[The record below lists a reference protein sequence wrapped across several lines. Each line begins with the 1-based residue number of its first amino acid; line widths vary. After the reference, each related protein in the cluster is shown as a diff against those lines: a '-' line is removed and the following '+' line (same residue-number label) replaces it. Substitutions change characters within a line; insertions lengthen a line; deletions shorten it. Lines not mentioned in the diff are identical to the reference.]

1 MNRTIDNK
9 MNLFRRSLSE
19 HQIDLKAGDVICDS
33 LETNKILDTASITL
47 EAPTVVIE
55 GGNGDCVLQIKADKN
70 NSGETDNPTIEF
82 IQDGDGVNSTIG
94 CGILSGQS
102 NGNSLVLSNA
112 VPSASE
118 FAATGGILFKTG
130 RTGDVATSTERL
142 LIHPDGNTKILG
154 TLEVTGNVEIPD
166 GGNLFLGDSND
177 FQIQHTGST
186 TFIDEQGTGDMF
198 IRTNGTQIAIS
209 DTTASTN
216 YMARFIKD
224 GAVEMYH
231 NKVLRM
237 STTPGGVLIGDAFSH
252 NATNIAFTTTTA
264 QFCVGGTHNSG
275 QPSGSPT
282 VKLLL
287 TGTDND
293 DNPPVDYHAV
303 FVDENGNVD
312 FSARVGYE
320 ASGSNIPEF
329 TFRGLQLNTFNGGIT
344 ASGAGFSDAVV
355 KSNIRKIDNE
365 IITTILIDLDEGPI
379 AAQTAGKIIG
389 KSGSSNTCEITQ
401 VTAAKNG
408 YVYKAELNCI
418 EAPNAAAN
426 LDLVFASSAQ
436 TPGSTTLTVLIDGA
450 VHNRGNCE
458 QVLFDNLNIDN
469 KFLHLATGATDG
481 TADYTAGKFIL
492 KLYGANF

>member
-9 MNLFRRSLSE
+9 MNLFRRSLAE

-33 LETNKILDTASITL
+33 LETNLITDTTSITL
-47 EAPTVVIE
+47 EAPTVVID
-55 GGNGDCVLQIKADKN
+55 GGAGDCKLQIKADTD

-252 NATNIAFTTTTA
+252 NATNLTFTTSSA
-264 QFCVGGTHNSG
+264 QLALGGTHNSG

-282 VKLLL
+282 VKLLI

-293 DNPPVDYHAV
+293 DNPPTDYHAV
-303 FVDENGNVD
+303 FVDENGAID
-312 FSARVGYE
+312 FSAKASY
-320 ASGSNIPEF
+320 ASGDNSAEF
-329 TFRGLQLNTFNGGIT
+329 QFRGGILNNWNTVN
-344 ASGAGFSDAVV
+344 AAGAGFSDAIV
-355 KSNIRKIDNE
+355 STNIRKVDNE
-365 IITTILIDLDEGPI
+365 IITTILFDLDEGPMKS
-379 AAQTAGKIIG
+379 QTAGKIIG
-389 KSGSSNTCEITQ
+389 LSGSSNTCQITQ
-401 VTAAKNG
+401 LTNAKNG
-408 YVYKAELNCI
+408 FIYKAELSCI
-418 EAPNAAAN
+418 EIPDPGSAN
-426 LDLVFASSAQ
+426 IDLVFSSSAQ
-436 TPGSTTLTVLIDGA
+436 APGSTTFTVLIDSG
-450 VHNRGNCE
+450 VFNRGKCA
-458 QVLFDNLNIDN
+458 QILLDNVDLDN
-469 KFLHLATGATDG
+469 KFLHIACGATDG
-481 TADYTAGKFIL
+481 TQDYTTGKFIL